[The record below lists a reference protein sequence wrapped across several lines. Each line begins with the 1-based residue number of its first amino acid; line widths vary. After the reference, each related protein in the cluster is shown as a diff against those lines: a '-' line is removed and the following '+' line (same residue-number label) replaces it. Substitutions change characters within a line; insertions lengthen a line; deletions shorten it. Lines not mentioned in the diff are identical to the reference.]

1 MAGLARRAGM
11 SLLDDVWQYPL
22 FEALYGRRSRR
33 FARGFAIVE
42 GPFQHA
48 SHATTLPLTELEEA
62 LLVASGVGITGGPLW
77 DMGRPGALRL
87 DDGRAFPRTSRGRR
101 TVLFFT
107 HDARVVVVGPTAAAP
122 ATRDTPLP
130 VLPRPP
136 PPPPAG
142 SPAVPRA

>member
-62 LLVASGVGITGGPLW
+62 LLVASGVGITGGALW
-77 DMGRPGALRL
+77 DKGRAGALRL
-87 DDGRAFPRTSRGRR
+87 DDRRAFPTDSRGRPAA
-101 TVLFFT
+101 LFFSK
-107 HDARVVVVGPTAAAP
+107 HARRVLIGPPAP
-122 ATRDTPLP
+122 T
-130 VLPRPP
+130 
-136 PPPPAG
+136 PPPA
-142 SPAVPRA
+142 